1 MRVALAAALAAVTAL
16 SRASPCAGVADDA
29 PRLGSSRWFAPD
41 DRSSFC
47 EAFTGVGISSEGEV
61 VAFDVFVGLPIVLF
75 VVFLA
80 SQFRL
85 SWRKLRCARDLVMPT
100 YYALLWLVCLLNLL
114 RVALQMWRA
123 DPGEDAPGDCLG
135 GGRSGS
141 SPAAWTAL
149 WLATRFGA
157 TFAEVTVLAFEPR
170 ASGVDPRAA
179 LRRALTVALGVAL
192 ADAALES
199 TLVFALGARLFAE
212 RPPVQTSVE
221 CPGTVAN
228 PPAKAVEAYK
238 LAYWIARGVAFA
250 VGYAC
255 VAAAPISGGSA
266 FRRLYF
272 RDWFHPSA
280 AAGGGGVPNR
290 GTFLRYAAAVGAA
303 HLVSALAASLAAS
316 GARVGY
322 CLAAVCDFAFD
333 AGIGPAMYW
342 AFLAEYFREDDF
354 ELESRYVSEMFEAG
368 YWEGLPDED
377 ADY

>member
-1 MRVALAAALAAVTAL
+1 ML
-16 SRASPCAGVADDA
+16 SSGWCASEPP
-29 PRLGSSRWFAPD
+29 PRRAPD
-41 DRSSFC
+41 
-47 EAFTGVGISSEGEV
+47 
-61 VAFDVFVGLPIVLF
+61 VARG
-75 VVFLA
+75 
-80 SQFRL
+80 SR
-85 SWRKLRCARDLVMPT
+85 
-100 YYALLWLVCLLNLL
+100 
-114 RVALQMWRA
+114 
-123 DPGEDAPGDCLG
+123 GGHPGDCPG

-141 SPAAWTAL
+141 SPRAWTAL

-212 RPPVQTSVE
+212 RPPVQPSVE

-250 VGYAC
+250 VGYA
-255 VAAAPISGGSA
+255 ARGADLGA
-266 FRRLYF
+266 RRFAVCILGLV
-272 RDWFHPSA
+272 PSPA

-303 HLVSALAASLAAS
+303 HLASALAASSRRPGRGLGTPRRGVRPRSTRAS
-316 GARVGY
+316 GRR
-322 CLAAVCDFAFD
+322 C
-333 AGIGPAMYW
+333 IGR
-342 AFLAEYFREDDF
+342 F
-354 ELESRYVSEMFEAG
+354 G
-368 YWEGLPDED
+368 
-377 ADY
+377 